1 MSLRHGS
8 AILAAI
14 LVGLVFIAYHAA
26 PDNGFHFDDYA
37 NIVEQKPL
45 HVEEASPSAL
55 VDAALNGRH
64 PQRFVAN
71 LTLAFDWWRG
81 DGSPR
86 PFQWTNLIIH
96 VLGALLVFAL
106 LRTVLATRGPGGD
119 LIVAISA
126 FFGAAWWALHPIQVQ
141 AVTYIV
147 QRMTSLAAVF
157 VIAAVLAY
165 VHGRTNPARRWRWM
179 TLAGVCGLMAIFTK
193 ENAWVLP
200 LVFLLAEYGVV
211 RTSGSLI
218 RDRLDWAS
226 ILVPAGIALYVA
238 VALWSGAG
246 PFAEWIYSAYEGR
259 AFTLEERLLTQPRI
273 VVFHFSQLIGP
284 LPGRFAIEHAF
295 PVSRGLFDPAT
306 TLPAL
311 MAVCAWVGLGL
322 WCLVSPGRRLA
333 GFFILWVPL
342 TLGIESS
349 IIGLEMVFEHR
360 MYLPSVG
367 IAGLL
372 AIACRWALA
381 HTAMPVRAGAAALC
395 VTLLAAVLVSTLSR
409 VPEWAS
415 DVKLLER
422 AYQHAPESPR
432 VIGNLGVAYMNA
444 DRLDTAGDFLERAI
458 ELDPQWPK
466 AWYNLAVWH
475 AKRGQDVAAV
485 SAYRKTLELS
495 PESVPA
501 WQGLGD
507 VYLDSG
513 KAAEAKAAYDEALRI
528 APQRADILRRRG
540 RLLSDAFAQH
550 EDALRDLDR
559 ALTISAKS
567 YEVRVDRAV
576 VLGRLGRSSE
586 AIEEFTAA
594 INLRPQ
600 DPQAYYDRGLTHFRE
615 NDNAAARMDF
625 FTAAQLNPAY
635 ADAHV
640 GLASVSLMERNYAE
654 ARAGFEHALSLDPGH
669 VHARFN
675 LGVVME
681 TMGDRESALV
691 HFNEACV
698 GGHPRACREA
708 GRPELSN

>member
-1 MSLRHGS
+1 MSLRHVS

-14 LVGLVFIAYHAA
+14 IVGLVFIAYHAA

-37 NIVEQKPL
+37 NIIEQKPL
-45 HVEEASPSAL
+45 HVEEARPSAF
-55 VDAALNGRH
+55 VEAAHNGRH

-106 LRTVLATRGPGGD
+106 LKVVLAFRSPGGD
-119 LIVAISA
+119 LVVATSA

-147 QRMTSLAAVF
+147 QRMASLAAVLM
-157 VIAAVLAY
+157 IAAVLAY
-165 VHGRTNPARRWRWM
+165 VHGRTNPARRWLWM
-179 TLAGVCGLMAIFTK
+179 TLAAVCALLAVFTK
-193 ENAWVLP
+193 ENAWILP
-200 LVFLLAEYGVV
+200 LIFLLAEYSIV

-218 RDRLDWAS
+218 RDRLDWAL
-226 ILVPAGIALYVA
+226 ILVPAGTALYVA
-238 VALWSGAG
+238 VTLWSGAG
-246 PFAEWIYSAYEGR
+246 AFAEWIYSTYEGR
-259 AFTLEERLLTQPRI
+259 AFTLEERLLTQPRVI
-273 VVFHFSQLIGP
+273 AFHFSQLIWP

-295 PVSRGLFDPAT
+295 PVSRGLLDPVT
-306 TLPAL
+306 TLLAL
-311 MAVCAWVGLGL
+311 MAVCAWVGSGL

-349 IIGLEMVFEHR
+349 VIALEMVFEHR

-372 AIACRWALA
+372 AMACRWALTR
-381 HTAMPVRAGAAALC
+381 TAMPIRAGAMAFC
-395 VTLLAAVLVSTLSR
+395 IILLAAMLVSTLSR

-444 DRLDTAGDFLERAI
+444 DRLEAAGDFLGRAI
-458 ELDPQWPK
+458 ELDPEWPK
-466 AWYNLAVWH
+466 AWYNLAIWH
-475 AKRGQDVAAV
+475 AKQGKTIAAI

-501 WQGLGD
+501 WLGIGD

-513 KAAEAKAAYDEALRI
+513 KALEAKAAYDEALRI
-528 APQRADILRRRG
+528 APQHADLLRRRG
-540 RLLSDAFAQH
+540 KLLSDAFAQH
-550 EDALRDLDR
+550 EDALRDLDH
-559 ALTISAKS
+559 ALTIGANS
-567 YEVRVDRAV
+567 YKVRADRAV

-586 AIEEFTAA
+586 AIDEFTAA
-594 INLRPQ
+594 IRLQPQ
-600 DPQAYYDRGLTHFRE
+600 HPQAYYDRGLTHFRE
-615 NDNAAARMDF
+615 NDNVAARIDF
-625 FTAAQLNPAY
+625 STAAKLDPAY
-635 ADAHV
+635 ADAYV

-654 ARAGFEHALSLDPGH
+654 ARAGFEHALSLDPDH

-675 LGVVME
+675 LGVVLE
-681 TMGDRESALV
+681 SMGDPESALV
-691 HFNEACV
+691 HFHKACA
-698 GGHPRACREA
+698 GSHPRACRKA
-708 GRPELSN
+708 GLPEPSN